1 MITLPGRTGGSA
13 PQRPTRPSALAD
25 FSEFYATNFHPLV
38 VQLLAHTGD
47 LAEAQDVVQEAFCRA
62 LDRWS
67 RLATYDDPAAWIRRV
82 AWNLATSRWRRVRSA
97 ITFARR
103 QRDEPVPGPSPDRVA
118 LVAAI
123 AKLPPPQQR
132 VLVLYYVAD
141 LTVPAIAAELA
152 VAEGTVKSWLSR
164 ARAALAVELGDPD
177 PEAGADV

>member
-1 MITLPGRTGGSA
+1 MITLPGRAGGPV
-13 PQRPTRPSALAD
+13 PQRPGAPGTLAD
-25 FSEFYATNFHPLV
+25 FSEFYAANFHSLV
-38 VQLLAHTGD
+38 VQLLAQTGD

-97 ITFARR
+97 MIFARR
-103 QRDEPVPGPSPDRVA
+103 QREEPVPGPSPDRVA

-123 AKLPPPQQR
+123 AKLSPQQQR
-132 VLVLYYVAD
+132 VIVLYYVAD
-141 LTVPAIAAELA
+141 LTVPAIAAELT

-164 ARAALAVELGDPD
+164 ARAALAVELGDSD
-177 PEAGADV
+177 MEAGADV